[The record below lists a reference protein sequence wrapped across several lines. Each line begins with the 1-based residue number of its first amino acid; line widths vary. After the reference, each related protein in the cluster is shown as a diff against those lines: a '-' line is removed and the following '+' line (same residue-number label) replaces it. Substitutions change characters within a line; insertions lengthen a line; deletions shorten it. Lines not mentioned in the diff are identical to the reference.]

1 MRIPFT
7 ETFSIILDQESNAI
21 HNCMQTLQAI
31 KVKNKQTNKQNQNKK
46 TKTKTKTK
54 KQKTHTKLN

>member
-54 KQKTHTKLN
+54 NPH